1 VTRTGERSSAA
12 LAFDIDGH
20 ELVIRRRYETL
31 SVVNDILIGLWFTVG
46 SVLFFW
52 ESTTTVGVS
61 LFLIG
66 SVELLVRPGIRLT
79 RQLHLKRLPGHPSA
93 GHGADGDF

>member
-1 VTRTGERSSAA
+1 MTRSAEHASSA
-12 LAFDIDGH
+12 LTFGVDGH

-31 SVVNDILIGLWFTVG
+31 SILNDILIGLWFTIG

-52 ESTTTVGVS
+52 ETTTTIGVT

-79 RQLHLKRLPGHPSA
+79 RQLHLKRLPGHSSA
-93 GHGADGDF
+93 AHTAGDF